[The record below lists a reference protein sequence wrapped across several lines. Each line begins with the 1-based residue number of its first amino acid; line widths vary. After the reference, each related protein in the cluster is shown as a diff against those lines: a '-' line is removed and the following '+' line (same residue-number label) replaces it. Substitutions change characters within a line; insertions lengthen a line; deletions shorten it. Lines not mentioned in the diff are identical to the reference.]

1 VSAVRSAACAG
12 LVVSQLLSGGA
23 WAKGSG
29 ADLLL
34 KNFKPRTGS
43 VDSAVTGPVVSKA
56 DLGPGSV
63 DEFKLNDPLAVQFFT
78 AWNDQRSRLKP
89 EVNRWAMLF
98 LKGEHEQ
105 VLHLWDG
112 VGDQVSASF
121 RPAAQSARLASLAR
135 LGLVQSVVE
144 EWVFA
149 LNGWASSATG
159 TQWASILEV
168 LLPRWMTRDA
178 SATWDQVLLERGVIL
193 NPELEHEISAIPS
206 KKGISVVSLQAYAV
220 LRRGEQGRKLLPLLA
235 DDNRLKL
242 PLAQTV
248 ALAQAR
254 RGDLG
259 AAAMTLKEH
268 AESALEKQKD
278 FARVSSY
285 LLQIARFLFQAGMWD
300 ESEGYLRKIPNSAP
314 EFLTSREELAWIL
327 LRKGDVTQL
336 RGEIASLSSSGT
348 SDQFQPELPV
358 VRAISNLKL
367 CSYGAVQ
374 QDFAEFSRDYGAWA
388 KRIDSALGSSGA
400 IPAPASI
407 DRFSMLA
414 GLRVKALE
422 TEVSRLSDL
431 HARSL
436 KTAMPSVVGR
446 QGHWKGL
453 ESRMQKRLELARK
466 LEQAEY
472 LRQWKNQ
479 KVMLGEAIRK
489 LRFVKI
495 ELLHQIRIAEA
506 DARKGMDVVP
516 MSQSGA
522 LKARDGE
529 VVFPLDGVLWPDEFF
544 RIQSQVENRCL
555 RAAAAGS
562 ATGGGR

>member
-1 VSAVRSAACAG
+1 MGAG
-12 LVVSQLLSGGA
+12 LLPAA
-23 WAKGSG
+23 WAGSSG

-34 KNFKPRTGS
+34 KSFKPKAVS
-43 VDSAVTGPVVSKA
+43 ADPADSSSAPVQSQA

-63 DEFKLNDPLAVQFFT
+63 DQFKLNDPLAVQFFT

-112 VGDQVSASF
+112 ISDQVSATF

-144 EWVFA
+144 EWVYS
-149 LNGWASSATG
+149 LSSWAQGPAG
-159 TQWASILEV
+159 AQWSSILEV
-168 LLPRWMTRDA
+168 LLPRWMTRNPA
-178 SATWDQVLLERGVIL
+178 ATWDQALLDRGVIL
-193 NPELEHEISAIPS
+193 NPEMENEIRALDS
-206 KKGISVVSLQAYAV
+206 KRGVSVVSLQAYAS
-220 LRRGEQGRKLLPLLA
+220 LRKGEQGRKLLSLLSS
-235 DDNRLKL
+235 DNRLKL

-248 ALAQAR
+248 SLAQAR

-268 AESALEKQKD
+268 AEPALEKQKD

-300 ESEGYLRKIPNSAP
+300 ESESYLRKIPNSAP
-314 EFLTSREELAWIL
+314 EFLPSREELAWIL
-327 LRKGDVTQL
+327 LRKGDVSQL
-336 RGEIASLSSSGT
+336 RGELASLSTQASLE
-348 SDQFQPELPV
+348 QFQPELPV

-374 QDFAEFSRDYGAWA
+374 EDFESFARDYGSWA
-388 KRIDSALGSSGA
+388 RRIDAALASSGS
-400 IPAPASI
+400 IPAPASM
-407 DRFSMLA
+407 DAFSRLA
-414 GLRVKALE
+414 DLRVKALA
-422 TEVSRLSDL
+422 TEVSKLGEL

-436 KTAMPSVVGR
+436 KTPMPSVVGR
-446 QGHWKGL
+446 QGHWKSL

-479 KVMLGEAIRK
+479 KIMLGEAIRK

-506 DARKGMDVVP
+506 DARKGMDVVST
-516 MSQSGA
+516 SQSGA
-522 LKARDGE
+522 VKAREGE

-555 RAAAAGS
+555 RAA
-562 ATGGGR
+562 GGDR